1 MYKTCNMVSIITF
14 QSAREGTGKS
24 TIIANVATL
33 LAATG
38 RRVGVIDADLS
49 TGNLHYLFALR
60 AAAISHT
67 FNDYLLGMCSA
78 LQVACDVTPRLQQ
91 LQAHIPGSAEPGKVF
106 LLPASSNPRDFRRFL
121 HQDYSIEL
129 ITDGLLELTQ
139 QLSLDVLLIDTQS
152 GLKDEL
158 LLALLSM
165 AISDTLTII
174 LRLDHG
180 DYQGTGVLLDVART
194 LGIPEIQLVVNQ
206 IASMIDPARAQAQ
219 VEQTYHCPVLTVLP
233 HAEELAI
240 LGSAD
245 LFVCCYPTHP
255 LTEHFR
261 SMALAL
267 LPSVTTPPAGDHAH

>member
-1 MYKTCNMVSIITF
+1 MVSIITF

-38 RRVGVIDADLS
+38 RRIGVIDADLS
-49 TGNLHYLFALR
+49 TGNLHYLFGLR
-60 AAAISHT
+60 TTAISHT

-78 LQVACDVTPRLQQ
+78 LHVACDVTPRLQL
-91 LQAHIPGSAEPGKVF
+91 LQAHMPVSSESGKVF

-121 HQDYSIEL
+121 RQDYSIEL
-129 ITDGLLELTQ
+129 ITDGLLELAQ
-139 QLSLDVLLIDTQS
+139 QLDLDVLLIDTQS

-158 LLALLSM
+158 LLTLLSM

-180 DYQGTGVLLDVART
+180 DYQGTGVLLDVGQT
-194 LGIPEIQLVVNQ
+194 LGIPKVQLVLNQ
-206 IASMIDPARAQAQ
+206 TASMIDPAHARTQ
-219 VEQTYHCPVLTVLP
+219 VEQTYHCPVLAVFP

-245 LFVCCYPTHP
+245 LFVCCYPAHP